1 MIDLKQN
8 RGFTLLECILT
19 LCLFSVVLTTI
30 INTYLSGYI
39 MYRGQE
45 YSVELEANILAVLNR
60 ISETLRRT
68 DNLQQNVSVSNKVLY
83 IGNTRYYSQS
93 GTVYEQIGFGINQLG
108 NNISLFEPKLE
119 DEYLI
124 VKIEGNNSQ
133 ESIPISMEQVFYLGG
148 K

>member
-1 MIDLKQN
+1 MKQN

-68 DNLQQNVSVSNKVLY
+68 DNLQQNVQY
-83 IGNTRYYSQS
+83 PIRC
-93 GTVYEQIGFGINQLG
+93 
-108 NNISLFEPKLE
+108 
-119 DEYLI
+119 
-124 VKIEGNNSQ
+124 
-133 ESIPISMEQVFYLGG
+133 SI
-148 K
+148 